1 MPFDGTT
8 RVSPA
13 PASFGEAAVALM
25 LARARDGSKADLLTE
40 LRVLAE
46 SRSPA
51 ARLWDAYTH
60 GRPARHSRAAPRPID
75 PARERLAAP
84 RSERAVFA
92 RAVALALLYSN
103 E

>member
-8 RVSPA
+8 QVSPA

-60 GRPARHSRAAPRPID
+60 GRPARHSRAVAPSD
-75 PARERLAAP
+75 PVRERLAAP
-84 RSERAVFA
+84 RSERAAFA
-92 RAVALALLYSN
+92 RAVSPASL
-103 E
+103 